1 MQTCYTAGLVEG
13 AQTTLRELGTS
24 MGSFT
29 THIMS
34 KIKEIMAHMTTKKRT
49 SLSSG
54 SGSYVVSLQNSDSTD
69 GAGRVQT

>member
-13 AQTTLRELGTS
+13 AQTTLGELGTS

-34 KIKEIMAHMTTKKRT
+34 KIKEIMAHMTTSASIKFQISRKYDP
-49 SLSSG
+49 G
-54 SGSYVVSLQNSDSTD
+54 
-69 GAGRVQT
+69 